1 MIFNAERLKIARQ
14 RRKLS
19 GKALAELSETTAVTI
34 SKIENGHQP
43 EEYTVNKICS
53 ALKYPTKF
61 FFMESADILDADT
74 VSFRSLKKMSS
85 AERDASL
92 AAGALGIEIYNWI
105 ESKFNLP
112 APDLIDLSKERE
124 NPETAARLLR
134 QHWGLGEKP
143 IGNVL
148 KLLES
153 RGIRVLSLSENTTN
167 VDAYSFWRN
176 DRPYIFLNQ
185 EKSAER
191 SIFDSAHELAHLVL
205 HHHAG
210 AKTDRNA
217 ESQADQFASAFL
229 MPSGDVINAASHVFS
244 VRQIIAQKGR
254 WKVSAMALAY
264 RMHRL
269 GMLSEWNYRNICIDL
284 GQLGYRSSEPEGVV
298 RETSTVLAKV
308 LAAMWTRKLT
318 KGDIASDLGIPMEEI
333 ESLIFRLTGP
343 ALPPPTPVR
352 LSVVQSLDTH

>member
-1 MIFNAERLKIARQ
+1 MTFHAERLRIARQ

-19 GKALAELSETTAVTI
+19 GKALAELSGTTAVTI

-43 EEYTVNKICS
+43 EDETVARIAG
-53 ALKYPTKF
+53 ALDYPREF
-61 FFMESADILDADT
+61 FFKGSVDVLDADT

-92 AAGALGIEIYNWI
+92 AAGALGIAIYDWI

-134 QHWGLGEKP
+134 QHWGLGERP
-143 IGNVL
+143 IGNIL
-148 KLLES
+148 KLIES
-153 RGIRVLSLSENTTN
+153 RGVRVLSLSENTVN

-176 DRPYIFLNQ
+176 ERPYIFLNQ

-210 AKTDRNA
+210 AKTDKNA
-217 ESQADQFASAFL
+217 ETQADQFASAFL
-229 MPSGDVINAASHVFS
+229 MPSGDVMNAASHVYS
-244 VRQIIAQKGR
+244 VRQIISLKGR

-264 RMHRL
+264 RMHKL
-269 GMLSEWNYRNICIDL
+269 KLLSEWSYRNVCIDL
-284 GQLGYRSSEPEGVV
+284 GKLGYRSGEPEGVE
-298 RETSTVLAKV
+298 RETSIVMAKV
-308 LAAMWTRKLT
+308 LSAMWTRKLT
-318 KGDIASDLGIPMEEI
+318 KDDISKDLGIPIEEI

-343 ALPPPTPVR
+343 VLSPPKTPQ
-352 LSVVQSLDTH
+352 LSVVPK